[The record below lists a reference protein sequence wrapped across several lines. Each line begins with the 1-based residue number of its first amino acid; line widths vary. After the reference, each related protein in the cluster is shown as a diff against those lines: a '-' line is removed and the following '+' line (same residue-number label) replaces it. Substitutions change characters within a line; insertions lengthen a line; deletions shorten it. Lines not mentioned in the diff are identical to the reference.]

1 VPKACHHCKKV
12 RKSTKI
18 LFCSKLGC
26 TECYCYSCIKRF
38 YFPSERPNSNINN
51 PTYINLRSSKERGK
65 WVCFLCEKKCKCKAC
80 LKTKALERNKTKKL
94 QSEMA
99 KKTESKLNTIEI
111 GDFLIIEDKT
121 DNEEESN
128 LTLQSAKK
136 PTSVKEVPEE
146 NENLKK
152 IIKIV
157 EIYGKK
163 NKQIRKQCLQCKN
176 INFIQGQIFMFIN
189 LDNFHTYIKHYSE
202 TNRALIEQNKDNLYF
217 EKNKE
222 MLEEF
227 ISSYNKNKNAD
238 NNIFKK
244 PKYFCKSCVD
254 KSFGVKHGIETLI
267 RNLNVKSII
276 VLLDNTRYKEN
287 VNLANLSNNSLKQ
300 EGGNATSNLNFN
312 SNLKANL
319 ANNIYPNFTIVNNP
333 IGSKSKK
340 DNSYPMNYKNN
351 QTDIHQNESLQNNNN
366 NIQNVLTSFLN
377 NQTGNNDNNLLKSIL
392 KLRDFN
398 VTNNQDQRNLG
409 NNNPYANTNVNMT
422 QNRYNINSNFL
433 DKINN
438 NNYCGLNNNSKI
450 YNIQND
456 GVNNNGILNENN
468 QGALKS
474 NLQSNAFHQNLSLN
488 NASTTLD
495 KYFIELK
502 NELYYIQYSS
512 IIQKIFISYIF
523 KKLEEPI
530 SELFSNHTSS
540 DNIMNKLIECMNLQE
555 VSSCN
560 EGSRALQDINSLKD
574 NFGKTHDILIIIRK
588 IFEELKICGQ
598 KLFLRP
604 ELGEGVVTVIKKFV
618 GMLQNISGSSITAD
632 AEDKTPTLSKKSTNK
647 TENCVNDESPGKAEK
662 GNEYSQTHT
671 QIQNLEN
678 QNIKNE
684 ESKISSKIV
693 NNTINVDMYSS
704 FNNALSKDN
713 NEQKP
718 EREAVQSEN
727 RQEYKFNSCLNTVP
741 TENPPLISISPLL
754 NNNNDINRKS
764 QMTNNNYSGYSN
776 PNNLSNNHQFLVNY
790 YANICQNNP
799 SMIQSLLLS
808 NPNLIN
814 TSYLHQPNNHII
826 SNNLMGNQIMGNQ
839 LLNNQLMNQLNNH
852 LISSQMNSGNI
863 SQNSAYSYPQFV
875 SNYNP
880 NYNGNNDNS
889 SSVSNIQSNYFNN
902 MNNMYN
908 FNNIS
913 MNPFGNSMNNLINNN
928 NPMGSLSQYASNFS
942 KQQQNVQQPFGN
954 AYQNENPNLNM
965 EFKVT
970 NNSMKEVNFVNLK
983 KNSNDNLYK

>member
-1 VPKACHHCKKV
+1 
-12 RKSTKI
+12 
-18 LFCSKLGC
+18 
-26 TECYCYSCIKRF
+26 
-38 YFPSERPNSNINN
+38 
-51 PTYINLRSSKERGK
+51 
-65 WVCFLCEKKCKCKAC
+65 
-80 LKTKALERNKTKKL
+80 
-94 QSEMA
+94 MA
-99 KKTESKLNTIEI
+99 KKNDSKLNTIEI

-128 LTLQSAKK
+128 LTLQSEKK

-176 INFIQGQIFMFIN
+176 VNFIQGQIFMFIN

-202 TNRALIEQNKDNLYF
+202 TNRALIEQNKDYLYF

-244 PKYFCKSCVD
+244 PKYFCKSCLD
-254 KSFGVKHGIETLI
+254 KSFGVKNGIETLI

-287 VNLANLSNNSLKQ
+287 VNLANLNNNSLKQ
-300 EGGNATSNLNFN
+300 EGGNSTSNLNFN

-377 NQTGNNDNNLLKSIL
+377 NQTGNNDNNLLASILL

-398 VTNNQDQRNLG
+398 VTNNQDQKNLG
-409 NNNPYANTNVNMT
+409 NNNPFANNNVNMT
-422 QNRYNINSNFL
+422 QNRFNINSNFS

-530 SELFSNHTSS
+530 SELFSNQTSS

-560 EGSRALQDINSLKD
+560 EGSVALQDVNNLKD

-598 KLFLRP
+598 KLFLGP
-604 ELGEGVVTVIKKFV
+604 ELGEGVVTVIKKYV
-618 GMLQNISGSSITAD
+618 GMLQNISASSITAD
-632 AEDKTPTLSKKSTNK
+632 ADDGVPTFSKKSTQK
-647 TENCVNDESPGKAEK
+647 TENNVNDESQGQAER
-662 GNEYSQTHT
+662 GHEYTQTHT

-684 ESKISSKIV
+684 ESKISSNIV
-693 NNTINVDMYSS
+693 CNTINVDMYSS

-814 TSYLHQPNNHII
+814 TSYLHQLNNQII

-839 LLNNQLMNQLNNH
+839 LLNNQLMKQLNNH
-852 LISSQMNSGNI
+852 LISSQMNSSGNI
-863 SQNSAYSYPQFV
+863 SQNSAYSYQQFV

-889 SSVSNIQSNYFNN
+889 SSNILENSILNNQNNQTTNNSNLFNSNFENQNIKQNYQNVSNIQSNYFNN

-908 FNNIS
+908 LNNTS

-942 KQQQNVQQPFGN
+942 KQQNVQQPFGN
-954 AYQNENPNLNM
+954 AYQSENPNLNM
-965 EFKVT
+965 EYKVI
-970 NNSMKEVNFVNLK
+970 NNSMKEVNLVNLK